1 MYKLPKHIIVQK
13 QQQVVQKA
21 QALGHILVY
30 SKYESNLAALPKLPK
45 TKQEH
50 FRFCSVREAV
60 LFLQCPRHKNGR
72 LQKTTIFNYLR
83 ARTGLLCCGR
93 EKVSQKLLNRTF
105 SEETIKKMSL
115 ARMKPSTQGRDQD
128 FRNRINRWRKEA
140 LEKSGNKCSILGN
153 DSQQLHVH
161 HLFVQRAFPSLRFD
175 PENAIVLSREI
186 HELFHSEYG
195 HFRVVT
201 IEHFIEFLS
210 SLSQQGDL
218 YRKIVKETKT
228 ANIRPISNQES
239 TDSGSETTQI
249 LSNIEEIGSETTEI
263 LSNIEEIR
271 QNMIQLKEVLFEKL
285 SPIEQKIAIVSLSN
299 RVPIRNFSNEK
310 FEKNWGNV

>member
-1 MYKLPKHIIVQK
+1 MFI
-13 QQQVVQKA
+13 
-21 QALGHILVY
+21 
-30 SKYESNLAALPKLPK
+30 
-45 TKQEH
+45 
-50 FRFCSVREAV
+50 
-60 LFLQCPRHKNGR
+60 
-72 LQKTTIFNYLR
+72 
-83 ARTGLLCCGR
+83 
-93 EKVSQKLLNRTF
+93 TF
-105 SEETIKKMSL
+105 SY
-115 ARMKPSTQGRDQD
+115 
-128 FRNRINRWRKEA
+128 N
-140 LEKSGNKCSILGN
+140 
-153 DSQQLHVH
+153 V
-161 HLFVQRAFPSLRFD
+161 PSLRFD

-249 LSNIEEIGSETTEI
+249 LSNIEEI
-263 LSNIEEIR
+263 R

-299 RVPIRNFSNEK
+299 HVPIRNFSNEK